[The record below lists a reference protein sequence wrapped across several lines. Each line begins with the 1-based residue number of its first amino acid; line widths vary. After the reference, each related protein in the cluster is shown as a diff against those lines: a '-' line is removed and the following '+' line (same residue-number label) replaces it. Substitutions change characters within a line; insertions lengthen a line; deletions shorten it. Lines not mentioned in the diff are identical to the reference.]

1 MNDNDLNMVAV
12 IMAGGAGT
20 RFWPL
25 STEKK
30 PKQFITLFDDRTLL
44 QKSRDRLRGILSPE
58 RILVI
63 TNAAYVNLVKEQL
76 PEIPTAN
83 IIGEPTRRD
92 TAAAVCLGAAI
103 AKKRFGNPVIVT
115 VTADHVIEPLDLFR
129 KTILSAARKARESN
143 ALYTFAVKPTFPATE
158 YGYLEMGENLG
169 TDSGIAHFRVAKFRE
184 KPNLEMAGIY
194 FESGTHFWNSGMFAW
209 NTDAILREL
218 RTHLPDHY
226 EKIVTAVEYE
236 STASWPE
243 KLREAFED
251 IEPISIDYAVMEKA
265 VDVRCAAA
273 EFMWSDVGGWLALKD
288 FLPCDG
294 EGNYF
299 RGIVHTYDSSGN
311 IVFSDD
317 PNETLM
323 LVGVDD
329 LVAVRA
335 GGKTLIADK
344 SRIEDIKK
352 VVNMIEHF
360 ESRSMSTS
368 A

>member
-1 MNDNDLNMVAV
+1 MNDSDLNMVAV
-12 IMAGGAGT
+12 IMAGGSGT

-30 PKQFITLFDDRTLL
+30 PKQFIALFDDRTLL
-44 QKSRDRLRGILSPE
+44 QKSRDRLRGLLPPE

-63 TNAAYVNLVKEQL
+63 TNAAYVNLVKQQL
-76 PEIPTAN
+76 PEIPAAN
-83 IIGEPTRRD
+83 IIGEPARCD

-103 AKKRFGNPVIVT
+103 ARKRFGNPVIVT
-115 VTADHVIEPLDLFR
+115 VTADHIIEPLDLFR
-129 KTILSAARKARESN
+129 KTILSAARKARRSN
-143 ALYTFAVKPTFPATE
+143 ALYTFAVKPTFPATG
-158 YGYLEMGENLG
+158 YGYLEMGEKLDD
-169 TDSGIAHFRVAKFRE
+169 DSGVVHFRVARFKE
-184 KPNLEMAGIY
+184 KPNREMAQVY
-194 FESGTHFWNSGMFAW
+194 FESGRYFWNSGMFAW
-209 NTDAILREL
+209 NADAILKEL

-226 EKIVTAVEYE
+226 EKIVTAVEHE
-236 STASWPE
+236 STAAWPE
-243 KLREAFED
+243 KLREAFEGL
-251 IEPISIDYAVMEKA
+251 ESISIDYAVMEKA
-265 VDVRCAAA
+265 SDVRCAAA
-273 EFMWSDVGGWLALKD
+273 EFLWSDVGGWLALRD

-294 EGNYF
+294 EGNHF
-299 RGIVHTYDSSGN
+299 RGRVHTHDSSGN